1 MKRHTTELEER
12 LKNLGFILK
21 GKTYKGKNSQFTK
34 EYIYGGYIDGAE
46 VKVYLNKYRDN
57 IESFVI
63 ENFAPTYLKPA
74 DIVEIKKV
82 YDHVRMALFPE
93 IYE

>member
-1 MKRHTTELEER
+1 MKRHITELEER
-12 LKNLGFILK
+12 LKNLGFTLK
-21 GKTYKGKNSQFTK
+21 GKTYSGKNSQFTK

-57 IESFVI
+57 IEYFAI
-63 ENFAPTYLKPA
+63 KNFAPAYLKET
-74 DIVEIKKV
+74 DIEEILKV
-82 YDHVRMALFPE
+82 YQTLRMALFPE